1 MSSFSTKI
9 LDWYHHAQRQLPWRA
24 KDPIKPNPYHVWL
37 SEIMLQQT
45 TVATVIAYFL
55 NFTKIWPDI
64 KSLADASIDEILHAW
79 QGLGYYSRAHNLHK
93 TAHIITTNYK
103 GIFPDKEEL
112 LLQLPGIGPYT
123 SAAIMAIAFNK
134 KSLVIDGNVER
145 ILARVFTLPFPP
157 KEDMKQL
164 RIVLETLLPQNKFG
178 EFAQSMMDLGAT
190 ICTPK
195 NPKCDLCPVSDFCES
210 YKHLK
215 QHLYPVE
222 RIKIKRPQKFG
233 FVFWV
238 ENNKGDIWIR
248 KRDNRLLKGL
258 MEIPSTSWEGQSW
271 QTEEAIKLSP
281 WPKHPWTKSIGQ
293 VKHVF
298 THFEL
303 YLDIIKTKAP
313 TLDTIDGFWCAPEN
327 LKDHAFPTLMHK
339 VIKHQLG
346 TLKTTNNLESK

>member
-9 LDWYHHAQRQLPWRA
+9 LDWYHHAQRKLPWRA

-55 NFTKIWPDI
+55 NFTEKWPDV
-64 KSLADASIDEILHAW
+64 KFLANASIDEVLHAW

-93 TAHIITTNYK
+93 TAQIIATDYN
-103 GIFPDKEEL
+103 GIFPKTEKL

-123 SAAIMAIAFNK
+123 SAAIMAIAFNQ

-145 ILARVFTLPFPP
+145 ILARVFRLPFPP

-164 RIVLETLLPQNKFG
+164 RIVLETLSPNDKFG

-195 NPKCDLCPVSDFCES
+195 NPKCDICPVNNFCES
-210 YKHLK
+210 YKNLT
-215 QHLYPVE
+215 QHLYPIE
-222 RIKIKRPQKFG
+222 KLKAKRPQKFG

-238 ENNKGDIWIR
+238 ENDKGDIWIR
-248 KRDNRLLKGL
+248 KRENRLLKGL
-258 MEIPSTSWEGQSW
+258 MEIPSTSWEIENW
-271 QTEEAIKLSP
+271 KKEEAIANSP
-281 WPKHPWTKSIGQ
+281 WPEHSWTNVIGQ

-303 YLDIIKTKAP
+303 YLNIIKIKKSG
-313 TLDTIDGFWCAPEN
+313 LDLEDGFWCAQKD

-346 TLKTTNNLESK
+346 ALNNK

>member
-1 MSSFSTKI
+1 MTHFSIKI
-9 LDWYHHAQRQLPWRA
+9 LDWYHHAQRNLPWRA
-24 KDPIKPNPYHVWL
+24 KDPITPNPYHVWL

-45 TVATVIAYFL
+45 TVAAVIAYFL
-55 NFTKIWPDI
+55 NFTEKWPDV
-64 KSLADASIDEILHAW
+64 KSLANATIDEILYAW

-93 TAHIITTNYK
+93 TAQIIAKDHN
-103 GIFPDKEEL
+103 GIFPNDEAL

-123 SAAIMAIAFNK
+123 SAAIRAIAFNQ

-145 ILARVFTLPFPP
+145 ILARVFKLPFPP

-164 RIVLETLLPQNKFG
+164 RIVLETLSPKDKFG

-195 NPKCDLCPVSDFCES
+195 NPKCDLCPVNDCCES
-210 YKHLK
+210 YKHLT
-215 QHLYPVE
+215 QHLYPIE

-238 ENNKGDIWIR
+238 ENDDGKIWIR
-248 KRDNRLLKGL
+248 KRADRLLKGL
-258 MEIPSTSWEGQSW
+258 MEIPSTSWELQNW
-271 QTEEAIKLSP
+271 EKDAAIANSP
-281 WPKHPWTKSIGQ
+281 WPEHAWTKAIGQ

-303 YLDIIKTKAP
+303 YLDIIKTKA
-313 TLDTIDGFWCAPEN
+313 TSLRTEDGFWCAPQD

-339 VIKHQLG
+339 VIKHQLV
-346 TLKTTNNLESK
+346 LSKK